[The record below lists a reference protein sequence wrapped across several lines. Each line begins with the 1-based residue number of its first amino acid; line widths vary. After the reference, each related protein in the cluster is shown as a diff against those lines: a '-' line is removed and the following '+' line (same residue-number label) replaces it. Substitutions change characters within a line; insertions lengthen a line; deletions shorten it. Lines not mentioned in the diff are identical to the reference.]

1 MSNMNDKVSVKIMQK
16 LTISSAAERPDVA
29 VLAIAVTG
37 DTAYYAV
44 PHDEM
49 RRIGERLIA
58 ASDKM
63 GVQQAQPN

>member
-1 MSNMNDKVSVKIMQK
+1 MNDKVSVKIMQK

-49 RRIGERLIA
+49 RRMGERLIA
-58 ASDKM
+58 AAEKM
-63 GVQQAQPN
+63 GAVPTTPN